1 MNFKVQF
8 DNTNNFKAI
17 LKSESTTA
25 DVDSKGAVYI
35 RGEDG
40 EDGAIFYP
48 SVSPEANL
56 SWTNNKG
63 LENPPTVNIRGPQ
76 GFQGDTGS
84 QGPQGEKG
92 EKGDKGDTGPVGKD
106 GVGIIKTEINNKGEL
121 IITLSDNSIFNLGNI
136 TGAQGQRGEQGEK
149 GDKGER
155 GPQGMAGADGVGIA
169 KAEVNSKGELIIIL
183 SNDVV
188 LNLGAVI
195 GPKGEEGQQGI
206 QGSQGPQGPQGVQGD
221 KGDTGADGI
230 SVTSAEINSEGILIF
245 SFSNGKRS
253 EIGRVVGEKGEQ
265 GIQGDQGIQ
274 GEQGQQGI
282 QGEPGYTPQRG
293 IDYYTDADKQEMI
306 TAVLAALPK
315 WDGGVY

>member
-8 DNTNNFKAI
+8 GNTNNFKAT
-17 LKSESTTA
+17 LKPESTTA
-25 DVDSKGAVYI
+25 DIDSKGAVYI

-48 SVSPEANL
+48 SVSPEADL

-76 GFQGDTGS
+76 GPQGDIGL
-84 QGPQGEKG
+84 QGPQGDKG
-92 EKGDKGDTGPVGKD
+92 EKGDRGDTGPVGKD
-106 GVGIIKTEINNKGEL
+106 GVGI
-121 IITLSDNSIFNLGNI
+121 
-136 TGAQGQRGEQGEK
+136 
-149 GDKGER
+149 
-155 GPQGMAGADGVGIA
+155 V

-183 SNDVV
+183 SNDIT
-188 LNLGAVI
+188 LNLGSVM
-195 GPKGEEGQQGI
+195 GPKGDEGEQGI
-206 QGSQGPQGPQGVQGD
+206 QGPQGPQGPQGAQGD
-221 KGDTGADGI
+221 KGEAGADGI
-230 SVTSAEINSEGILIF
+230 SITEVEISSEGNLII
-245 SFSNGKRS
+245 SFSNGEHN
-253 EIGRVVGEKGEQ
+253 EIGRIVGEKGEQ

-293 IDYYTDADKQEMI
+293 VDYYTDADKQEMI
-306 TAVLAALPK
+306 AAVLTALPK